1 MATVIDSAADTA
13 LWGMFWRDAG
23 IDGCIAAFPVDV
35 RAAIED
41 RWRALFAGAPAD
53 ANVLDLGSGRGAV
66 LAHARGAGLTRLTG
80 IDMAELPPG
89 DFDIRCGIDA
99 AALPFA
105 DQSFAIVTSQFGVE
119 YAGLAAAAGEA
130 ARVAAAEI
138 WLLLH
143 AAEGPVATQGRTQMA
158 QIAWL
163 RDDID
168 AFGRMQ
174 RHVAAPTPATAAD
187 IEALRGQIV
196 TLAETADNTTL
207 LEAVWRAVPALL
219 AAPDAGDEV
228 DRLSGDL
235 ADHGRRLATMVA
247 AAPSLATTEALAAQL
262 RRAGFM
268 VDIEAMGAGPVAR
281 WVIARRR

>member
-1 MATVIDSAADTA
+1 MAMVIDSAADTA
-13 LWGMFWRDAG
+13 QWGLFWRDAG
-23 IDGCIAAFPVDV
+23 IDGCTAAFPADA

-41 RWRALFAGAPAD
+41 RWRALFAGAPAN
-53 ANVLDLGSGRGAV
+53 AAVLDLGSGRGAV

-80 IDMAELPPG
+80 IDLAELPPG
-89 DFDIRCGIDA
+89 DFDIRCGVDA

-105 DQSFAIVTSQFGVE
+105 DRSFAIVTSQFGVE

-130 ARVAAAEI
+130 ARVAARDV

-143 AAEGPVATQGRTQMA
+143 AAEGPVALQGRTQIA

-163 RDDID
+163 TDTID

-174 RHVAAPTPATAAD
+174 RHVAAPTAATAAD
-187 IEALRGQIV
+187 IEGLRGEIV
-196 TLAETADNTTL
+196 SHAETADNTAL

-219 AAPDAGDEV
+219 AAPDAGAEV
-228 DRLSGDL
+228 GRLGRDL
-235 ADHGRRLATMVA
+235 AAHGRRLATMVA
-247 AAPSLATTEALAAQL
+247 AAPSLAATEALAGQL
-262 RRAGFM
+262 HSAGFM